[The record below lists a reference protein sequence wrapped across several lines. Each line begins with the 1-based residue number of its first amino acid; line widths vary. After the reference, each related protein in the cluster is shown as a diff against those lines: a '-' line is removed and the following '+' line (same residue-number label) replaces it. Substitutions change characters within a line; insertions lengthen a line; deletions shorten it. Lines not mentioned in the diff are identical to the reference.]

1 MSIAAPSHAAP
12 GPNADLSPQ
21 QRQWRHRVFA
31 ATWLSYVGFY
41 FCRKPFSIAKADLG
55 KANGFDA
62 DLLGQIG
69 AAYLI
74 AYTLGQFVSGGIG
87 PRIGPR
93 RMLLSGMAISAATA
107 LAFGAISGALTFA
120 VVMVVN
126 GLAQATGWSNNLGV
140 MAQWFRRQERGR
152 VMGLWSTNFQVGGVA
167 ANALA
172 AFALAHFGL
181 AWSFWSGA
189 LALSAVIAVFWF
201 HQANQPQDV
210 GLPAIVSDEAP
221 AAGPGADAG
230 EVRWDRS
237 TWISVFLVG
246 GAYFGMKFIR
256 YALWS
261 WAPYVLGNNFKLAGD
276 DAGYVSTVFDLCG
289 IAGVIATGYLSD
301 RLFGGR
307 RAFISFLMLLGLVG
321 ATALLFTVGA
331 QSVTAFALCIGLV
344 GFALFGPDALLTGA
358 GAMDIGKGRGAVRA
372 AGIISGLGSAGSVVQ
387 ELVIGKSYAATGGA
401 IGPILLMLLGS
412 AAFAA
417 VCVAVI
423 LVRNRQGASD
433 V

>member
-1 MSIAAPSHAAP
+1 MSIAAANPVAQHAS
-12 GPNADLSPQ
+12 DELTTE
-21 QRQWRHRVFA
+21 QRQWRYRVFA

-41 FCRKPFSIAKADLG
+41 FCRKPFSIAKAELG

-62 DLLGQIG
+62 ELLGQIG

-74 AYTLGQFVSGGIG
+74 AYTLGQFASSAIG
-87 PRIGPR
+87 PRVGPR
-93 RMLLSGMAISAATA
+93 RMLLWGMAVSALTAVAFGSMSAAW
-107 LAFGAISGALTFA
+107 LFA

-181 AWSFWSGA
+181 TWSFWSGA
-189 LALSAVIAVFWF
+189 VALTAVLVVFWF
-201 HQANQPQDV
+201 NQANQPQDV
-210 GLPAIVSDEAP
+210 GLPAIVSDE
-221 AAGPGADAG
+221 GQVQGSGGDAG
-230 EVRWDRS
+230 TVHWDRS
-237 TWISVFLVG
+237 VWTSVLLVG

-261 WAPYVLGNNFKLAGD
+261 WAPYVLSNNFKLSGD

-301 RLFGGR
+301 RLFGSR
-307 RAFISFLMLLGLVG
+307 RAFISFLMLLGLVA
-321 ATALLFTVGA
+321 ATTLLFTVGA
-331 QSVTAFALCIGLV
+331 QSVTAFAVCIGLV

-387 ELVIGKSYAATGGA
+387 ELVIGKSYAANGGE

-412 AAFAA
+412 ALFAA
-417 VCVAVI
+417 LCVAII
-423 LVRNRQGASD
+423 LVRNRRGSSD